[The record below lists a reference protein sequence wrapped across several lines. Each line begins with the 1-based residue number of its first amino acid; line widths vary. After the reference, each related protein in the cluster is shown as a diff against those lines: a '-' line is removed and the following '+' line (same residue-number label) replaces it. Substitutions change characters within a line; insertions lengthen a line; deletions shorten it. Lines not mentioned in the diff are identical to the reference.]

1 MTYSFNQISE
11 AFSTLWEWEMTEDY
25 KLIDTDGITQFTF
38 NSMEEASAFAMGED
52 DIEAYLEELYD
63 S

>member
-1 MTYSFNQISE
+1 MTD
-11 AFSTLWEWEMTEDY
+11 DY
-25 KLIDTDGITQFTF
+25 KLIDTDGVTQFTF
-38 NSMEEASAFAMGED
+38 TTMEEAAAFALGED